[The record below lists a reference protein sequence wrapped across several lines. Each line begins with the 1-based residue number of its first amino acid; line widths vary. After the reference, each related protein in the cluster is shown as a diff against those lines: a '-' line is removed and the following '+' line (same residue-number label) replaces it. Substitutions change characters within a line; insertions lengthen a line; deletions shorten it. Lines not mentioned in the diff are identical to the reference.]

1 MIRMIVSDL
10 DMTLTGKNGEMS
22 VLTAEII
29 RRSQQ
34 MGISWVIATGRG
46 FETVKP
52 VLKKADI
59 DLDMILLNGAEYRS
73 CNGEKQYYEA
83 LPQDICEE
91 LITFFTKRNIDL
103 EINTS
108 EGNYA
113 TAPRLLDDSSDLIP
127 FQEYRK
133 GTAYILKIF
142 AFSKDYENIQKAKEK
157 LKGRT
162 DIHVTSSA
170 PWNVEITSPA
180 ADKFQ
185 MVKRII
191 DENATSSEEVMVFG
205 DGVNDACLFREFC
218 HSRAVANAVPQ
229 IINMAEKVVADCEE
243 NGVAREV
250 AEMFSISL

>member
-83 LPQDICEE
+83 LPQDICKE
-91 LITFFTKRNIDL
+91 LITFYSKRNIYL

-142 AFSKDYENIQKAKEK
+142 AFSKDYENIQQAKEK

-170 PWNVEITSPA
+170 
-180 ADKFQ
+180 
-185 MVKRII
+185 
-191 DENATSSEEVMVFG
+191 ENAISSEEVMVFG
-205 DGVNDACLFREFC
+205 DGVNDVCLFREFC

>member
-91 LITFFTKRNIDL
+91 LHFLQR
-103 EINTS
+103 EI
-108 EGNYA
+108 
-113 TAPRLLDDSSDLIP
+113 LIW
-127 FQEYRK
+127 R
-133 GTAYILKIF
+133 
-142 AFSKDYENIQKAKEK
+142 
-157 LKGRT
+157 
-162 DIHVTSSA
+162 
-170 PWNVEITSPA
+170 
-180 ADKFQ
+180 
-185 MVKRII
+185 
-191 DENATSSEEVMVFG
+191 
-205 DGVNDACLFREFC
+205 
-218 HSRAVANAVPQ
+218 
-229 IINMAEKVVADCEE
+229 
-243 NGVAREV
+243 
-250 AEMFSISL
+250 